1 MSDCGDV
8 KKVFVKPDEHTS
20 PEVGA
25 IKGLYIELVAAEKIK
40 AFLLQDNKDPETH
53 GLYIKV
59 VNDGCSGKSYV
70 MDLKA
75 LADAE
80 SDGDRLF
87 QRDGGNVFVDKGS
100 YLFVVGSIL
109 DYKEALTGSGFSLYN
124 PNVKRS
130 CSCGS
135 SFSTK
140 VPSDGKK

>member
-8 KKVFVKPDEHTS
+8 KKVFVKPDE
-20 PEVGA
+20 PVKPDAGV
-25 IKGLYIELVAAEKIK
+25 IKGIQIEPVAAEKIK
-40 AFLLQDNKDPETH
+40 AFLSQDNKDPETH
-53 GLYIKV
+53 GLYVKV

-75 LADAE
+75 LADAQ
-80 SDGDRLF
+80 SDGDRVF
-87 QRDGGNVFVDKGS
+87 QSDGANVFVDKGS

-135 SFSTK
+135 SFST
-140 VPSDGKK
+140 

>member
-8 KKVFVKPDEHTS
+8 KKVFVKPDETVNPDAS
-20 PEVGA
+20 V
-25 IKGLYIELVAAEKIK
+25 IKGIQIEPVAAEKIK
-40 AFLLQDNKDPETH
+40 TFLVQDNKDPKTH
-53 GLYIKV
+53 GLYVKV

-75 LADAE
+75 FADAE
-80 SDGDRLF
+80 SDGDRVF
-87 QRDGGNVFVDKGS
+87 QYDGANVFVDKGS

-135 SFSTK
+135 SFST
-140 VPSDGKK
+140 

>member
-8 KKVFVKPDEHTS
+8 KKVFVKPNETAKSDAG
-20 PEVGA
+20 V
-25 IKGLYIELVAAEKIK
+25 IKGIQIEPVAAEKIK
-40 AFLLQDNKDPETH
+40 AFLVQDNKDPEAH
-53 GLYIKV
+53 GLYVKV

-75 LADAE
+75 LADAQ
-80 SDGDRLF
+80 SDGDRVF
-87 QRDGGNVFVDKGS
+87 QSDGANVFVDKGS

-135 SFSTK
+135 SFST
-140 VPSDGKK
+140 